1 MSLLDTISSDT
12 LDDII
17 SDNNDDML
25 DVSSIVLVTLLKA
38 PNDEIFN
45 NAKYHCHLVCS
56 KLIVCVNMLITM
68 QMLTTIIIMK
78 KKMVKT
84 VLIIIDLHYKVPLQN
99 IKHSYHR

>member
-25 DVSSIVLVTLLKA
+25 DVSSIVLVTLLKV
-38 PNDEIFN
+38 PNDEKFN

-56 KLIVCVNMLITM
+56 KLIACVNMLITM
-68 QMLTTIIIMK
+68 QMLTTMMMMK
-78 KKMVKT
+78 KKMVKA
-84 VLIIIDLHYKVPLQN
+84 VIIMID
-99 IKHSYHR
+99 SR